1 MNLAADTKIR
11 VRYAETDQ
19 MGIVYHSNYIIWFEV
34 GRTELFREMGLPY
47 TLFEEQGLALAVIE
61 ATCRYRQSARYD
73 DELMIHTQV
82 EEFSSRKVIFSYQIT
97 KDSLLLTEG
106 KTSHIFLNK
115 EGKIVDIRKYPIWE
129 QVLAKIPELNKERT
143 YRCR

>member
-1 MNLAADTKIR
+1 MNLASDTKLR

-34 GRTELFREMGLPY
+34 GRTELFREIGLPY
-47 TLFEEQGLALAVIE
+47 TVFEEQGLALAVIE
-61 ATCRYRQSARYD
+61 ATCRYRQPAKYD
-73 DELMIHTQV
+73 DELLIHTQV
-82 EEFSSRKVIFSYQIT
+82 EEFSSRKVTFSYSIR

-106 KTSHIFLNK
+106 KTTHIFLNK
-115 EGKIVDIRKYPIWE
+115 EGRVVDIRKYSIWE

-143 YRCR
+143 YRSK